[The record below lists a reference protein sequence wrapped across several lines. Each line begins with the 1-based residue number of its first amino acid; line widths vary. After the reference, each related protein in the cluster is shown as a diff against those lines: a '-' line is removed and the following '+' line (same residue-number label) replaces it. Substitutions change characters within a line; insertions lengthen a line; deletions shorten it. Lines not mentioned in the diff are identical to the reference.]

1 VYELVNEAK
10 LGNKEAFTKI
20 ITEMENE
27 LYKIARLRL
36 KNEDDIDDAIQ
47 ETMIKAFKS
56 IKKLKKEEYFKT
68 WIIKILINNCN
79 NIYRKKKKKEI
90 LIEDYSMELKS
101 EINKL
106 EHVEN
111 ELDFYSIIKVLDY
124 EEKII
129 LVLYYMENFT
139 TKEISKIIKLNSNTV
154 KSKLLRAKNKL
165 KEVYGGEREIWMN

>member
-1 VYELVNEAK
+1 MDELVKEAK
-10 LGNKEAFTKI
+10 LGNKEAFTQI
-20 ITEMENE
+20 IIEMENE

-47 ETMIKAFKS
+47 ETMLKAFKS
-56 IKKLKKEEYFKT
+56 IKKLKNEEYFKT

-79 NIYRKKKKKEI
+79 NIYRKKKEI
-90 LIEDYSMELKS
+90 LIEDYSKELKS
-101 EINKL
+101 ETNKL
-106 EHVEN
+106 EHVEKK
-111 ELDFYSIIKVLDY
+111 LDFYSIIKILDY

-165 KEVYGGEREIWMN
+165 KEVYGGEREVWMN

>member
-1 VYELVNEAK
+1 MDELVKEAK
-10 LGNKEAFTKI
+10 LGNKEAFTQI
-20 ITEMENE
+20 IIEMENE

-47 ETMIKAFKS
+47 ETMLKAFKS
-56 IKKLKKEEYFKT
+56 IKKLKNEEYFKT

-90 LIEDYSMELKS
+90 LIEDYSKELKS
-101 EINKL
+101 ETNKL
-106 EHVEN
+106 EHVEKK
-111 ELDFYSIIKVLDY
+111 LDFYSIIKILDY

-165 KEVYGGEREIWMN
+165 KEVYGGEREVWMN

>member
-1 VYELVNEAK
+1 MDELVKEAK
-10 LGNKEAFTKI
+10 LGNKEAFTQI
-20 ITEMENE
+20 IIEMENE

-56 IKKLKKEEYFKT
+56 IKKLKNEEYFKT

-79 NIYRKKKKKEI
+79 NIYRKKKEI
-90 LIEDYSMELKS
+90 LIEDYSKELKS
-101 EINKL
+101 ETNKL
-106 EHVEN
+106 EHVEKK
-111 ELDFYSIIKVLDY
+111 LDFYSIIKILDY

-165 KEVYGGEREIWMN
+165 KEVYGGEREVWMN

>member
-1 VYELVNEAK
+1 MYELVNEAK

>member
-1 VYELVNEAK
+1 MYELVNKAK

-20 ITEMENE
+20 IIEIENE

-56 IKKLKKEEYFKT
+56 IKKLKNEEYFKT
-68 WIIKILINNCN
+68 WIIKILINSCN

-90 LIEDYSMELKS
+90 SIEDYSKELKS

-129 LVLYYMENFT
+129 LVLFYMENFT